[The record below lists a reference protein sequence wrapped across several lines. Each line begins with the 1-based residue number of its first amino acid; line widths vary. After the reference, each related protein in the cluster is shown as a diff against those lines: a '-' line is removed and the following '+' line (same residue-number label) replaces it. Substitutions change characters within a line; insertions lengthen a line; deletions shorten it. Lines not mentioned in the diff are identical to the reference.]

1 MDELHPLRCLVAAV
15 DSGSLTGAAKKLG
28 VSQPAVSQ
36 KVRSLELAYGQTL
49 LTRTRAGVR
58 PTMAGQVAY
67 GFGQKIGHALD
78 EMRIEL
84 DSLQGII
91 SGHIRIT
98 AGQSLSQTYLGE
110 VVIALKARHRDLKV
124 EMVVSDALVD
134 LEKDNVDFA
143 IRFGSPGQGR
153 GIGRK
158 IGMVQSVLAA
168 TPAYLDQAGRP
179 NTPDDLQNLDFI
191 QYRDDTEQAFVAVT
205 YEGREFNVPVT
216 PSLTAEH
223 PNLIAHALEKGLGF
237 TKAPL
242 YFVQDQL
249 DAGIYEE
256 VLPGCRPVPKPL
268 YLVQREQVHNTARA
282 KLFQGVLLEKLADAP
297 GISISPDLR
306 RSK

>member
-15 DSGSLTGAAKKLG
+15 DAGSFTGAAKTLG

-36 KVRSLELAYGQTL
+36 KVKSLELAYGQTL
-49 LTRTRAGVR
+49 LIRNRAGVQ

-67 GFGQKIGHALD
+67 GFGQKIGQALD
-78 EMRIEL
+78 EMRVEL
-84 DSLQGII
+84 DSLQGTI

-110 VVIALKARHRDLKV
+110 VVIALKAQHRDLKV
-124 EMVVSDALVD
+124 DLVISDALID

-158 IGMVQSVLAA
+158 IGVVQSVLAA
-168 TPAYLDQAGRP
+168 TPAYLDRAGRP
-179 NTPDDLQNLDFI
+179 HSPRELQNLDFI
-191 QYRDDTEQAFVAVT
+191 QYRDDTEQAMVAVT
-205 YEGREFNVPVT
+205 YEGQNLSVPVT
-216 PSLTAEH
+216 PSLTADH

-242 YFVQDQL
+242 YFVQNFL
-249 DAGIYEE
+249 DSGVYEE

-268 YLVQREQVHNTARA
+268 YLVQREEVHNTARA
-282 KLFQGVLLEKLADAP
+282 KLFQEVLIEKLATAP

-306 RSK
+306 RMG